1 MLKAVFGNWTRALCC
16 AMLSGLAAGQAA
28 GGAGVQDAA
37 RRAVVAQEAGDWHSA
52 AAEWAAAHAALEPG
66 ERESPRAAAITY
78 ELGRALGV
86 ICRFE
91 QSEQRLLEALAID
104 EKTGGPAAMSL
115 VELARLQLGS
125 GHPRRALPW
134 FERAVRALDAQ
145 DAASRDAEAYAGF
158 LAEYAQAAGKSGD
171 ATRAGVLRQRIEAL
185 QARHTHAHGHAERTP
200 YGLHCAGSRSQ
211 MPASKVAGKGAAP
224 VFEKGYFRHA

>member
-1 MLKAVFGNWTRALCC
+1 
-16 AMLSGLAAGQAA
+16 MLSGLAAGQAA
-28 GGAGVQDAA
+28 SGAGVEDAA
-37 RRAVVAQEAGDWHSA
+37 RRAVAAQEAGDWRSA
-52 AAEWAAAHAALEPG
+52 ASQWAAAHAALEPG
-66 ERESPRAAAITY
+66 ERESARAAAIAY

-115 VELARLQLGS
+115 VELARLFLDS

-145 DAASRDAEAYAGF
+145 NAAGRDAGAYAEF
-158 LAEYAQAAGKSGD
+158 LAEYAQAAVKSDD
-171 ATRAGVLRQRIEAL
+171 AARAGVLRQRIEAL
-185 QARHTHAHGHAERTP
+185 QTQHTHAHDRAERTP
-200 YGLHCAGSRSQ
+200 YGSRCAGSRSQ
-211 MPASKVAGKGAAP
+211 LPASKVAGKGAVP
-224 VFEKGYFRHA
+224 VFEKGCFRHA